1 MLGLIGL
8 FGIVFGGAMADAV
21 VNAGSEDTD
30 GNDPDAANDE
40 TDPEATV
47 GDFLN
52 TTFPSETPPEPAAQG
67 SSGNAA
73 TGQQDAPPAKDMP
86 FDTQVDDGR
95 YLAAD
100 GASVPQDIS
109 ADAPTDFPREQSAE
123 PPAGQPDDMSGI
135 PDPLSADAD
144 VDVGFD
150 DRFDDPLAPQQDIL
164 SALPGAPAASDDA
177 PPAAAID
184 GAVDIPDTPQVLQA
198 PDDGGILSGGTAPD
212 TLSGGAGRDL
222 SGGRGGDDVILGAT
236 GDDHLTGEAGND
248 SLSGGDGDDMIDGG
262 ADNDRAL
269 GGAGNDTLQGH
280 IGDDSLAGGDGAD
293 SLNGGDGQDL
303 LLGDGGDDSLIG
315 SYGDDTLVGG
325 AGRDLSHGGA
335 GNDLLI
341 GLEPGLIAEDDQLN
355 GGAGDDTLLAGAG
368 DQAHGGSGADSFVL
382 GDWIAAGDPAARI
395 EDYNPAE
402 DRLLVVYDALAH
414 PDPVVTLEPDAD
426 HPDLARL
433 HMNGMFLA
441 EISGAGG
448 LSVADITL
456 IAHMPMASPATA

>member
-1 MLGLIGL
+1 MLGLIGI

-30 GNDPDAANDE
+30 DNDADTAHDDTE
-40 TDPEATV
+40 PEATV

-52 TTFPSETPPEPAAQG
+52 TTFPSEALPEPAAQG
-67 SSGNAA
+67 SSEDAA
-73 TGQQDAPPAKDMP
+73 PKQQDTPPVEDMP
-86 FDTQVDDGR
+86 SDTHVDNGS

-100 GASVPQDIS
+100 GASAPQDMPT
-109 ADAPTDFPREQSAE
+109 DAPVDL
-123 PPAGQPDDMSGI
+123 PADLPVDL
-135 PDPLSADAD
+135 PADAD

-184 GAVDIPDTPQVLQA
+184 GSVDIPDKPQVLQA

-325 AGRDLSHGGA
+325 AGRDLLHGGA

-341 GLEPGLIAEDDQLN
+341 GLEPGLIAGDDQLN

-395 EDYNPAE
+395 EDYDPAE

-456 IAHMPMASPATA
+456 IAHMPMASPASA